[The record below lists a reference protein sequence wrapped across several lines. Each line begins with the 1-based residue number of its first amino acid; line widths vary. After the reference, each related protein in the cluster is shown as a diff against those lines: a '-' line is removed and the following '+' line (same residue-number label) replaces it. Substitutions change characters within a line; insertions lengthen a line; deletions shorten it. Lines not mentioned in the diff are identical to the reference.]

1 MTEPPTV
8 EGPRTSTLVA
18 VVIGFLLGVVGVL
31 VVVLDLSWTQV
42 ATVLLPML
50 VVAAVSGAAFLWAR
64 RRGDL

>member
-31 VVVLDLSWTQV
+31 VLVLDLSWAQV

-50 VVAAVSGAAFLWAR
+50 VVAAMSGAAFLWAG

>member
-31 VVVLDLSWTQV
+31 VVVLDLSWAQV

-50 VVAAVSGAAFLWAR
+50 VVAAMSGAAFLWAG

>member
-31 VVVLDLSWTQV
+31 VVVLDLSWAQV

-50 VVAAVSGAAFLWAR
+50 VVAALSGAAFLWAG

>member
-8 EGPRTSTLVA
+8 EGPRTSTVVA
-18 VVIGFLLGVVGVL
+18 VVIGFLLGVVAVL

-50 VVAAVSGAAFLWAR
+50 VVASVSGAAFLWAG
-64 RRGDL
+64 RRGGL